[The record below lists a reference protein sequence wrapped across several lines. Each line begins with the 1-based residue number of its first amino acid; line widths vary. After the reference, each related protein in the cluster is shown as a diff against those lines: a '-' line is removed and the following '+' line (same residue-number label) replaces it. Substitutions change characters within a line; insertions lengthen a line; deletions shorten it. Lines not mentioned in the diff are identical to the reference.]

1 MFNVVFNFVHTLVA
15 SVVSGVNGFETMGFY
30 DFFDYMICYN
40 RYEEVAFVLT
50 VALLFIAIMTIVSSI
65 TWVGRKVMVSVAK

>member
-50 VALLFIAIMTIVSSI
+50 VALLFIAIMTIISSI